1 MKFLAYG
8 PVSVI
13 AAFLVV
19 DTTPIIPDVGPQM
32 LQGGILGVLGWTIY
46 YVFVKLLPAQAKAQK
61 EQREAFLKL
70 LKDLNLVK
78 DKDK

>member
-1 MKFLAYG
+1 MRILAYG
-8 PVSVI
+8 PVSVA
-13 AAFLVV
+13 AAFLVA

-46 YVFVKLLPAQAKAQK
+46 YVLVKVFPRHEKAQK

-70 LKDLNLVK
+70 LKDLGVTK
-78 DKDK
+78 KED